1 MEYKAV
7 FEPAKEGGYVCWLE
21 EIPAIQ
27 SQGETLEEARENL
40 IDAWSLSM
48 EYLRERDLE
57 NASAGRIEEI
67 LELA

>member
-1 MEYKAV
+1 MEYKAI

-27 SQGETLEEARENL
+27 SQGETLNEARENL
-40 IDAWSLSM
+40 VDVWRLSM
-48 EYLRERDLE
+48 EYLRERELE
-57 NASAGRIEEI
+57 KAHSGRIEEV

>member
-1 MEYKAV
+1 MEYKAI

-27 SQGETLEEARENL
+27 SQGETLNEARENL
-40 IDAWSLSM
+40 VDAWRLSM
-48 EYLRERDLE
+48 EYLRERELE
-57 NASAGRIEEI
+57 NAHSGRIEEV